1 MKNQYGNIRR
11 VFMTEKPMV
20 YDRETRIAYM
30 DFQTDTQT
38 KTDTDNVSNTT
49 KDKKESNTIE
59 GFSGFVV
66 QTDGIID
73 YGHLKSLL
81 IEAGY
86 PQKEEHAISINT
98 LSALMAKINGKELSD
113 DAKNDIATF
122 EEFDEYRGLCA
133 NCARAIVDIFK
144 V

>member
-20 YDRETRIAYM
+20 YDRDTRIAYM
-30 DFQTDTQT
+30 DFRTDTQT
-38 KTDTDNVSNTT
+38 RTSADNSESA
-49 KDKKESNTIE
+49 KGKKESNTIE

-98 LSALMAKINGKELSD
+98 ISALMAKINGKELSD

-122 EEFDEYRGLCA
+122 EEFDEYRCLCA
-133 NCARAIVDIFK
+133 NCARAIMDMFK

>member
-30 DFQTDTQT
+30 DFMPDMQVKTSTDSSESA
-38 KTDTDNVSNTT
+38 KGKNGSNVV
-49 KDKKESNTIE
+49 E

-98 LSALMAKINGKELSD
+98 ISALISKINGKELSD

>member
-11 VFMTEKPMV
+11 VFMTEKPEV
-20 YDRETRIAYM
+20 YDRNTRIAYM
-30 DFQTDTQT
+30 DFVPDTQD
-38 KTDTDNVSNTT
+38 KTGTDYSELAKGKN
-49 KDKKESNTIE
+49 ESNVVE

-73 YGHLKSLL
+73 YGHLKSML

-86 PQKEEHAISINT
+86 PQKDEHAIAINT
-98 LSALMAKINGKELSD
+98 ISALMAKINGKELSD

-122 EEFDEYRGLCA
+122 EEFDEYRSLCA
-133 NCARAIVDIFK
+133 KCAREIINYHLM
-144 V
+144 

>member
-1 MKNQYGNIRR
+1 MKHQYGNIRR

-30 DFQTDTQT
+30 DFVPDTQT
-38 KTDTDNVSNTT
+38 SADNSESAKGKNGSNVV
-49 KDKKESNTIE
+49 E

-73 YGHLKSLL
+73 YGHLKSVL

-98 LSALMAKINGKELSD
+98 ISALMTKIKGKELSD
-113 DAKNDIATF
+113 DAMNDIATF
-122 EEFDEYRGLCA
+122 EEFDEYRCLCA
-133 NCARAIVDIFK
+133 NCARAIIDIFK

>member
-11 VFMTEKPMV
+11 VFMTEKPMI

-30 DFQTDTQT
+30 DFVPDTQT
-38 KTDTDNVSNTT
+38 KTSTDNIESAKGKNGSNVV
-49 KDKKESNTIE
+49 E

-98 LSALMAKINGKELSD
+98 LSALMAKVNGKELSD
-113 DAKNDIATF
+113 DAKNDIAIF
-122 EEFDEYRGLCA
+122 EEFDEYRSLCA
-133 NCARAIVDIFK
+133 NCARAIMDIFK

>member
-20 YDRETRIAYM
+20 YDRDTRIAYM
-30 DFQTDTQT
+30 DFVPDTQS
-38 KTDTDNVSNTT
+38 KTSADNSESA
-49 KDKKESNTIE
+49 KDKNGSNVVE

-98 LSALMAKINGKELSD
+98 ISALISKINGKELSD

>member
-1 MKNQYGNIRR
+1 MKHQYGNIRR
-11 VFMTEKPMV
+11 VFMTEKPIV

-30 DFQTDTQT
+30 DFVPDTQT
-38 KTDTDNVSNTT
+38 SADNSESAKGKNGSNVV
-49 KDKKESNTIE
+49 E

-98 LSALMAKINGKELSD
+98 LSALMSKVNGKELSE
-113 DAKNDIATF
+113 DAMNDIATF
-122 EEFDEYRGLCA
+122 EEFDEYRTLCA
-133 NCARAIVDIFK
+133 NCAKAIVDIFK

>member
-1 MKNQYGNIRR
+1 MKHQYGNIRR

-30 DFQTDTQT
+30 DFVPDTQT
-38 KTDTDNVSNTT
+38 KTSTDNSVSAKGKN
-49 KDKKESNTIE
+49 ESNVVE

-98 LSALMAKINGKELSD
+98 ISALMSKINGKELSD

-133 NCARAIVDIFK
+133 NCARAIIDIFK

>member
-30 DFQTDTQT
+30 DFVPDTQ
-38 KTDTDNVSNTT
+38 KSADNSESVKGKN
-49 KDKKESNTIE
+49 ESNVVE

-73 YGHLKSLL
+73 YGHLKSVL

-86 PQKEEHAISINT
+86 PQKDEHAISINT
-98 LSALMAKINGKELSD
+98 LSALMTKIKGNELSE

-122 EEFDEYRGLCA
+122 EEFDEYRCLCA
-133 NCARAIVDIFK
+133 NCARTIMDIFK

>member
-11 VFMTEKPMV
+11 VFMTEKPEV
-20 YDRETRIAYM
+20 YDRNTRIAYM
-30 DFQTDTQT
+30 DFLPDTQT
-38 KTDTDNVSNTT
+38 QTDNSESAKGKN
-49 KDKKESNTIE
+49 ESNVVE

-73 YGHLKSLL
+73 YGHLKSML

-86 PQKEEHAISINT
+86 PQKDEHAIAINT
-98 LSALMAKINGKELSD
+98 ISALMAKINGKELSD

-133 NCARAIVDIFK
+133 KCAREIINYHLM
-144 V
+144 

>member
-1 MKNQYGNIRR
+1 MKHQYGNIRR
-11 VFMTEKPMV
+11 VFMTEKPTV

-30 DFQTDTQT
+30 DFVPDTQS
-38 KTDTDNVSNTT
+38 KTSTDNSESANG
-49 KDKKESNTIE
+49 KNESNVVE

-73 YGHLKSLL
+73 YGHLKSVL

-86 PQKEEHAISINT
+86 PQKDEHAIAINT
-98 LSALMAKINGKELSD
+98 LSALMAKIKGKELSE
-113 DAKNDIATF
+113 DAMNDIATF
-122 EEFDEYRGLCA
+122 EEFDEYRTLCA
-133 NCARAIVDIFK
+133 NCARAIIDIFK

>member
-1 MKNQYGNIRR
+1 MKNKYGNIRR

-20 YDRETRIAYM
+20 YNRETRIAYM
-30 DFQTDTQT
+30 DFVPDTQV
-38 KTDTDNVSNTT
+38 KTSADNSESAKGKNGSNVV
-49 KDKKESNTIE
+49 E

-98 LSALMAKINGKELSD
+98 ISALISKINGKELSD

-122 EEFDEYRGLCA
+122 EEFDEYRCLCA
-133 NCARAIVDIFK
+133 NCARAIMDIFK

>member
-1 MKNQYGNIRR
+1 MKNHYGNIRR

-30 DFQTDTQT
+30 DFRTDTQT
-38 KTDTDNVSNTT
+38 RTSADNSESAKGKNGSNVV
-49 KDKKESNTIE
+49 E

-98 LSALMAKINGKELSD
+98 ISALMAKINGKELSD

-133 NCARAIVDIFK
+133 NCARAIVNIFK

>member
-1 MKNQYGNIRR
+1 
-11 VFMTEKPMV
+11 MTEKPMV

-30 DFQTDTQT
+30 DFVPDTQ
-38 KTDTDNVSNTT
+38 KSADNSESVKGKN
-49 KDKKESNTIE
+49 ESNVVE

-73 YGHLKSLL
+73 YGHLKSVL

-86 PQKEEHAISINT
+86 PQKDEHAISINT
-98 LSALMAKINGKELSD
+98 LSALMTKIKGNELSE

-122 EEFDEYRGLCA
+122 EEFDEYRCLCA
-133 NCARAIVDIFK
+133 NCARTIMDIFK

>member
-1 MKNQYGNIRR
+1 MKYQYGNIRR
-11 VFMTEKPMV
+11 VFMTEKPII

-30 DFQTDTQT
+30 DFVPDTQS
-38 KTDTDNVSNTT
+38 KTSADNS
-49 KDKKESNTIE
+49 ESAKGKNEPNVVE

-98 LSALMAKINGKELSD
+98 ISVLMAKINGKEMSD

>member
-1 MKNQYGNIRR
+1 MKHQYGNIRR

-30 DFQTDTQT
+30 DFVPDTQT
-38 KTDTDNVSNTT
+38 SADNSESAKGKNGSNVV
-49 KDKKESNTIE
+49 E

-98 LSALMAKINGKELSD
+98 ISALMSKINGKELSD

-122 EEFDEYRGLCA
+122 EEFDEYRCLCA
-133 NCARAIVDIFK
+133 NCARAIMDIFK

>member
-1 MKNQYGNIRR
+1 MKHQYGNIRR

-30 DFQTDTQT
+30 DFVPDTQV
-38 KTDTDNVSNTT
+38 KTSADSSESAKGKNGSNVV
-49 KDKKESNTIE
+49 E

-98 LSALMAKINGKELSD
+98 ISALISKINGKELSD
-113 DAKNDIATF
+113 DAKNDIAIF
-122 EEFDEYRGLCA
+122 EELDEYRSLCA
-133 NCARAIVDIFK
+133 NCARAIVEIFK

>member
-1 MKNQYGNIRR
+1 MKHQYGNIRR

-30 DFQTDTQT
+30 DFMPDTQV
-38 KTDTDNVSNTT
+38 KTSADSSESAKGKNGSNVV
-49 KDKKESNTIE
+49 E

-86 PQKEEHAISINT
+86 PQKDEHAISINT
-98 LSALMAKINGKELSD
+98 ISALISKINGKELSD
-113 DAKNDIATF
+113 DAKNDIAIF

>member
-30 DFQTDTQT
+30 DFVPDTQS
-38 KTDTDNVSNTT
+38 KTSADNSESAQGKNGSNVV
-49 KDKKESNTIE
+49 E

-98 LSALMAKINGKELSD
+98 ISALISKINGKELSD
-113 DAKNDIATF
+113 DAKNDIAIF
-122 EEFDEYRGLCA
+122 EEFDEYRSLCA
-133 NCARAIVDIFK
+133 NCARAIMDIFK

>member
-30 DFQTDTQT
+30 DFRTDTQT
-38 KTDTDNVSNTT
+38 RTSADNSESAKGKNGSNVV
-49 KDKKESNTIE
+49 E

-98 LSALMAKINGKELSD
+98 ISALMSKINGKELSD

>member
-30 DFQTDTQT
+30 DFRTDTQT

-49 KDKKESNTIE
+49 KGKNESNVVE

-98 LSALMAKINGKELSD
+98 ISAIMAKINGKELSD

-133 NCARAIVDIFK
+133 NCARAIIDIFK

>member
-11 VFMTEKPMV
+11 VFMTEKPEV
-20 YDRETRIAYM
+20 YDRDTRIAYM
-30 DFQTDTQT
+30 DFQPDTQT
-38 KTDTDNVSNTT
+38 KTSTDNSESAKGKN
-49 KDKKESNTIE
+49 ESNIVE

-86 PQKEEHAISINT
+86 PQKDEHAIAINT
-98 LSALMAKINGKELSD
+98 ISALMAKINGKELSED
-113 DAKNDIATF
+113 EKNDIATF
-122 EEFDEYRGLCA
+122 DEFHEYRELCA
-133 NCARAIVDIFK
+133 KCAREIINYHLL
-144 V
+144 

>member
-1 MKNQYGNIRR
+1 MKHQYGNIRR
-11 VFMTEKPMV
+11 VFMTEKPLV

-30 DFQTDTQT
+30 DFVPDTQT
-38 KTDTDNVSNTT
+38 SADNSESAKGKNGSNVV
-49 KDKKESNTIE
+49 E

-73 YGHLKSLL
+73 YGHLKSVL

-86 PQKEEHAISINT
+86 PQKDEHAISINT
-98 LSALMAKINGKELSD
+98 LSALMTKIKGNELSE

-122 EEFDEYRGLCA
+122 EEFDEYRCLCA
-133 NCARAIVDIFK
+133 NCARAIMDIFK

>member
-30 DFQTDTQT
+30 DFMPDTQV
-38 KTDTDNVSNTT
+38 KTSADSSESAKGKNGSNVM
-49 KDKKESNTIE
+49 E

-98 LSALMAKINGKELSD
+98 LSALMSKINGKELSE
-113 DAKNDIATF
+113 DAMNDIATF
-122 EEFDEYRGLCA
+122 EEFDEYRTLCA
-133 NCARAIVDIFK
+133 NCARAIIDIFK

>member
-30 DFQTDTQT
+30 DFVPDTQV
-38 KTDTDNVSNTT
+38 KTSADNS
-49 KDKKESNTIE
+49 ESAKGKNEPNVVE

-98 LSALMAKINGKELSD
+98 LSALMAKVNGKELSD

-122 EEFDEYRGLCA
+122 EEFDEYRCLCA
-133 NCARAIVDIFK
+133 NCARAIIDIFK

>member
-1 MKNQYGNIRR
+1 MKHQYGNIRR
-11 VFMTEKPMV
+11 VFMTEKPTV

-30 DFQTDTQT
+30 DFVPDTQSQT
-38 KTDTDNVSNTT
+38 STDNGESAKG
-49 KDKKESNTIE
+49 KDEPNVIE

-98 LSALMAKINGKELSD
+98 ISALMAKINGKELSD

-133 NCARAIVDIFK
+133 NCARAIIDIFK

>member
-30 DFQTDTQT
+30 DFVPDTQS
-38 KTDTDNVSNTT
+38 KTSADNSESAQGKNGSNVV
-49 KDKKESNTIE
+49 E

-73 YGHLKSLL
+73 YGHLKSVL

-86 PQKEEHAISINT
+86 PQKDEHAISINT
-98 LSALMAKINGKELSD
+98 LSALMTKIKGNELSE

-133 NCARAIVDIFK
+133 NCARAIIDIFK

>member
-1 MKNQYGNIRR
+1 MKTHYGNIRR
-11 VFMTEKPMV
+11 VFMTEKPEV
-20 YDRETRIAYM
+20 YDRNTRIAYM
-30 DFQTDTQT
+30 DFLPDTQT
-38 KTDTDNVSNTT
+38 QTDKSESAKGNVV
-49 KDKKESNTIE
+49 E

-73 YGHLKSLL
+73 YGHLKSML

-86 PQKEEHAISINT
+86 PQKDEHAIAINT
-98 LSALMAKINGKELSD
+98 ISALMAKINGKELSD

-122 EEFDEYRGLCA
+122 EEFDEYRSLCA
-133 NCARAIVDIFK
+133 TCARDIVNYHT

>member
-1 MKNQYGNIRR
+1 MKHQYGNIRR

-30 DFQTDTQT
+30 DFVSDTQSQT
-38 KTDTDNVSNTT
+38 STDNSESAKGKNGSNVV
-49 KDKKESNTIE
+49 E

-98 LSALMAKINGKELSD
+98 ISALISKINGKELSD

-133 NCARAIVDIFK
+133 NCARAIIDIFK

>member
-11 VFMTEKPMV
+11 VFMTEKPEV
-20 YDRETRIAYM
+20 YDRNTRIAYM
-30 DFQTDTQT
+30 DFQSDTQN
-38 KTDTDNVSNTT
+38 KTVTDNSESAKGKN
-49 KDKKESNTIE
+49 ESNVVE
-59 GFSGFVV
+59 GFSGFIV

-73 YGHLKSLL
+73 YGHLKSML

-86 PQKEEHAISINT
+86 PQKDEHAIAINT
-98 LSALMAKINGKELSD
+98 ISALMAKINGKELSD

-122 EEFDEYRGLCA
+122 EEFDEYRSLCA
-133 NCARAIVDIFK
+133 TCARDIVNYHT